1 MKKLG
6 FKLLAGFLVAA
17 LVFSVFMPVLNKAN
31 AYAPDTYEIYL
42 EDIDD
47 VLTPEQWE
55 SLYTLMRT
63 TADTARCNLGIYVTN
78 DLRDFDSIK
87 DYAED
92 ALENHFGDNALVMV
106 YYKQEREGQSPKYY
120 STIAAIGNAKKIYG
134 NHSLELST
142 AVTSTAI
149 ASGDAAAIKKFCERL
164 TEYGEKT
171 YGSYNPNQYLNSSY
185 DPDQY
190 HNSDDRILIK
200 GDKYKAALA
209 DYDDCLTKTQ
219 EEFLLNYMETTAR
232 KVKCNVGIVITRDIG
247 NQTDVQYVES
257 FLDDNFGIT
266 SNSVV
271 LLLLNTHDNPKY
283 TFYKDRISLSGKAE
297 GKFQRHVDDIF
308 DETYYALDKNGA
320 SVDTNFDSACLAF
333 CDSVRMYGSFSF
345 SRFLLIFVHNP
356 GAVLLAL
363 VFGFMT
369 SLIVTSATVSKYKKK
384 KPISAAQ
391 YIDRRTV
398 NVTFR
403 RDDFIREYTTSVR
416 VSSGS
421 HHGGHHGGGGH
432 SGGGHHGGGGGR
444 HR

>member
-1 MKKLG
+1 MKKIG
-6 FKLLAGFLVAA
+6 FKLLAGLLVAA

-47 VLTPEQWE
+47 FFTTEQRE
-55 SLYTLMRT
+55 SLEELMRT
-63 TADTARCNLGIYVTN
+63 TANAARCNLGIYVVSDLGDN
-78 DLRDFDSIK
+78 DSVWN
-87 DYAED
+87 YAEN
-92 ALENHFGDNALVMV
+92 ALLKYFDDNSLVMV
-106 YYKQEREGQSPKYY
+106 YYKDTSGSSPRYY
-120 STIAAIGNAKKIYG
+120 SGVAARGDAENYSNK
-134 NHSLELST
+134 HSFELST
-142 AVTSTAI
+142 AINGTALAI
-149 ASGDAAAIKKFCERL
+149 GDVAAIEEFCEKL
-164 TEYGEKT
+164 MEYGEKT
-171 YGSYNPNQYLNSSY
+171 YGSYDPNQYLNSSY
-185 DPDQY
+185 DSGQY
-190 HNSDDRILIK
+190 LNSDDQLLIK

-209 DYDDCLTKTQ
+209 DYDDCLTKAQ
-219 EEFLLNYMETTAR
+219 EEHILNYMETTAR

-247 NQTDVQYVES
+247 NKTDVQYTEA

-266 SNSVV
+266 SDSVV

-283 TFYKDRISLSGKAE
+283 TFYQDWISLSGKAE
-297 GKFQRHVDDIF
+297 NKFQSHVEDIF

-320 SVDTNFDSACLAF
+320 SIVTNFDSACLAF
-333 CDSVRMYGSFSF
+333 CDSVRMYGSFN
-345 SRFLLIFVHNP
+345 FLRILLMFVHNP
-356 GAVLLAL
+356 AATLMAII
-363 VFGFMT
+363 FGIVV

-416 VSSGS
+416 VDSN
-421 HHGGHHGGGGH
+421 HHSGHHGGGGH

>member
-6 FKLLAGFLVAA
+6 FKILAGLLVAA

-42 EDIDD
+42 EDIDE
-47 VLTPEQWE
+47 LFTAEQRE
-55 SLYTLMRT
+55 SLEERMRT
-63 TADTARCNLGIYVTN
+63 TANAARCNLGIYVVS
-78 DLRDFDSIK
+78 DLRDYNDNW
-87 DYAED
+87 DYAEQTLND
-92 ALENHFGDNALVMV
+92 FYGENSVVLV
-106 YYKQEREGQSPKYY
+106 YYRENNGGTIKHY
-120 STIAAIGNAKKIYG
+120 SGIAM
-134 NHSLELST
+134 
-142 AVTSTAI
+142 
-149 ASGDAAAIKKFCERL
+149 SGDAEKVYGSHSFELSVRINSTALASGAQTALEDFCSRL
-164 TEYGEKT
+164 TEYGEKA
-171 YGSYNPNQYLNSSY
+171 YGSS

-190 HNSDDRILIK
+190 RNSDDRLLIK

-232 KVKCNVGIVITRDIG
+232 KVKCNVGIVITRDLDG
-247 NQTDVQYVES
+247 KSDVQYAEA
-257 FLDDNFGIT
+257 FLDDNFGII
-266 SNSVV
+266 SDSVV

-283 TFYKDRISLSGKAE
+283 TFYQDWISLNGKAE
-297 GKFQRHVDDIF
+297 NKFQSHVEDIF

-320 SVDTNFDSACLAF
+320 SIVTNFDSACLAF
-333 CDSVRMYGSFSF
+333 CDSVRMYGSFN
-345 SRFLLIFVHNP
+345 FLRIVLMFVHNP
-356 GAVLLAL
+356 GATMIAII
-363 VFGFMT
+363 FGIVV
-369 SLIVTSATVSKYKKK
+369 SLIVTNVAVSKYKKK

-403 RDDFIREYTTSVR
+403 RDDFIREYTTSVN
-416 VSSGS
+416 VSSGG
-421 HHGGHHGGGGH
+421 HHSGGHHGGGGH